1 MCKHDANQHNPL
13 SASGE
18 IALPARE
25 QLLGQASRP
34 FIISG
39 VVPDGMV
46 LGVRSLPRAK
56 QLEERFAIT
65 GALEV
70 VIGG

>member
-1 MCKHDANQHNPL
+1 M
-13 SASGE
+13 
-18 IALPARE
+18 
-25 QLLGQASRP
+25 LGQASRP

-65 GALEV
+65 GALEA